1 MINPEKF
8 FDQLQ
13 ERKFDFFVGVPDSL
27 LKNLCACIASKS
39 NQRSHI
45 IAANEG
51 NAIGIA
57 AGVHLST
64 QTIPVVYMQN
74 SGLGNCINP
83 LASLTHPDVYNIPM
97 LMIIGW
103 RGEPDTE
110 DEPQHEVQ
118 GKITP
123 DQLKL
128 LGIQYFVMDSST
140 DTSVL
145 LQQCGHILSER
156 RGPLAILV
164 KKNTFS
170 HYSLSYNPP
179 KTYDLSRERAIEELV
194 KLTCPADLFV
204 STTGKCSRELNEI
217 RKAKSKKNC
226 DFLTVGSMGHASS
239 IALGVSLGADQ
250 RKVICLDGDG
260 AAFMHL
266 GALSIIGSV
275 GPQNLIH
282 VILNNGSHESVGGQP
297 TVGHSVNFRTLAS
310 ALQYAYIC
318 EVSTIRELT
327 KKWGSIYSARGP
339 TMLVIN
345 ISSSSRPDLTR
356 PDDLPL
362 TNKNL
367 FMSSISDDS

>member
-1 MINPEKF
+1 MINPEIF
-8 FDQLQ
+8 FDQLH
-13 ERKFDFFVGVPDSL
+13 EREFDFFVGVPDSL
-27 LKNLCACIASKS
+27 LKNLCACITSKS
-39 NQRSHI
+39 HQNNHI

-57 AGVHLST
+57 AGIHLST

-74 SGLGNCINP
+74 SGLGNCVNP

-103 RGEPDTE
+103 RGEPGTE
-110 DEPQHEVQ
+110 DEPQHNVQ

-128 LGIQYFVMDSST
+128 LGIQYFAMDSST
-140 DTSVL
+140 DTRVL
-145 LQQCGHILSER
+145 LKHCAHILSER
-156 RGPLAILV
+156 KGPLAILV
-164 KKNTFS
+164 KPDTFS
-170 HYSLSYNPP
+170 HYSLPYNPP
-179 KTYDLSRERAIEELV
+179 QTFDLSREQAIEELV
-194 KLTCPADLFV
+194 KLTSSADLFV
-204 STTGKCSRELNEI
+204 ATTGKCSRELNEI
-217 RKAKSKKNC
+217 RKAESKKNH

-239 IALGVSLGADQ
+239 IALGVSLGADH

-297 TVGHSVNFRTLAS
+297 TVGHSVNFLTLAS
-310 ALQYAYIC
+310 ALQYAHIC
-318 EVSTIRELT
+318 EVSTISELT
-327 KKWGSIYSARGP
+327 ERWESIYSAQGP
-339 TMLVIN
+339 TMLIIN
-345 ISSSSRPDLTR
+345 INSSSRANLTR
-356 PDDLPL
+356 PADSPL
-362 TNKNL
+362 TNKKL